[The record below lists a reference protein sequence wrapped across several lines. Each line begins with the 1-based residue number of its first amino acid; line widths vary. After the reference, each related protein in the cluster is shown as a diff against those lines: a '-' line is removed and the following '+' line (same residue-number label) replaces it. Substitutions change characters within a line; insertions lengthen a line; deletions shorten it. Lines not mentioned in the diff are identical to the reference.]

1 VRREV
6 VAGDLVVG
14 GCPASENIQRHA
26 TAKASG
32 DDRSPTQ
39 PCGPKRNHDPADNDK
54 KEQAVDQ
61 PLPSVCA
68 RLGPRDHHALK
79 AAAMR
84 RLLNE
89 GIDDLLGAAGDDS
102 VEVFECLRWWQR
114 SRPRLD
120 LRPDLLLN

>member
-1 VRREV
+1 MRAATGVSVATPAGRRGPE
-6 VAGDLVVG
+6 
-14 GCPASENIQRHA
+14 
-26 TAKASG
+26 
-32 DDRSPTQ
+32 PT
-39 PCGPKRNHDPADNDK
+39 PDAPADNDK

-120 LRPDLLLN
+120 LRPELLLNEQAEVVGREVGRVCPASTPVLLG